1 MSVIASYAADIR
13 LPVDIDEPK
22 TPLERTPGWLALKD
36 AVEATAEE
44 FGGFVFTEV
53 TDYFGRSAPCDFA
66 VITPSFGR
74 GVGIRVDRSTG
85 EVFFLYDAYGGFE
98 YEASKIKQRV
108 LQNFSAVAIARALE
122 SLHYEVEYEERRTE
136 GGKEIL
142 LRGVL

>member
-1 MSVIASYAADIR
+1 MSVIASYGADIR
-13 LPVDIDEPK
+13 LPADAADPETLLEQ
-22 TPLERTPGWLALKD
+22 TPAWLALRD

-44 FGGFVFTEV
+44 FGGRVDAEV
-53 TDYFGRSAPCDFA
+53 IDYFGRVASCDFA
-66 VITPSFGR
+66 VITPSFSR
-74 GVGIRVDRSTG
+74 GVGVRVDRCTG

-98 YEASKIKQRV
+98 YEASRIAKRI

-136 GGKEIL
+136 NGKEVL